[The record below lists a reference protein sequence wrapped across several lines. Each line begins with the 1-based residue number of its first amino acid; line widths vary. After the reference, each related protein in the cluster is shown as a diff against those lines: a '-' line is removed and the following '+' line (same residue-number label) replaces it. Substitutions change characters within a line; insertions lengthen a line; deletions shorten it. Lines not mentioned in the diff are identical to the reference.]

1 MTIPDGLAP
10 RGIKSGAKKQTP
22 LARYCPYEC
31 SALRHTELT
40 TLELA
45 CNPQVARI
53 PSNMQFQNGP
63 LSCTANYLLEGSV
76 LKISRDYTARHT
88 KSVCNS
94 QGDVHWSAMRE
105 VLQRD

>member
-1 MTIPDGLAP
+1 MGWRRAGS
-10 RGIKSGAKKQTP
+10 R
-22 LARYCPYEC
+22 
-31 SALRHTELT
+31 ALRYIELT
-40 TLELA
+40 TLKLPGNA
-45 CNPQVARI
+45 LVARI
-53 PSNMQFQNGP
+53 PSNVQFQSGQ
-63 LSCTANYLLEGSV
+63 LSYTASCPLEGSV